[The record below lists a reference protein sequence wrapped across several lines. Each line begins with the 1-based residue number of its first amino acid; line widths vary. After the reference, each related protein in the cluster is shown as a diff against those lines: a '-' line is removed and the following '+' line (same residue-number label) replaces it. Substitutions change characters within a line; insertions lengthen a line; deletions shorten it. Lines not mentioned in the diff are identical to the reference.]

1 MEGSG
6 QPPKSH
12 QDLGGMNY
20 SASAGQTKIPN
31 FAPNGPI
38 SGATPFNHWGG
49 DANLTQT
56 AGNVNGYMSH
66 GQVPPVANTS
76 TSFPTNNFR
85 PPFPTPSS
93 TQPQTVNGGQ
103 PPLMASQQNFVGS
116 LPGAQPRPPS
126 QISSSGGGPP
136 LLSVPSN
143 KSSQGFTSNYDNN
156 ATGRPNELPVPFHGQ
171 GQYSHQVNPLM
182 QKTPIQTPGNS
193 EPSSEKSSRGPSP
206 VSGTT
211 IDALEG
217 QFTSGHGAP
226 SPQFP
231 LNRSS
236 PLSGS
241 PIPSTSPSGTPPRV
255 SQAQPTSGALPPRMA
270 APFHSTQP
278 PMPGYQNQGVPPVG
292 VSTGSQQQ
300 PRFGPAPPMS
310 TTSLPRGSAP
320 VPPPGTLQGGNPQ
333 APPIRGNT
341 QHQPYWASP
350 LSSSGGAP
358 QPPASNYQGYT
369 PGSISNTP
377 MHAADSNLGN
387 SSGSSS
393 AGTSF
398 VPSNVSGFS
407 PTLNTSK
414 FPPTSNSSGL
424 PQVSSAPG
432 LPLASGPIPT
442 MPRFPPAPTS
452 VGGGYPPPPTSSA
465 PGFSLGP
472 SNSQRYPPPPTST
485 YSGYPRPPASSGG
498 SNQLPP
504 TSSGYP
510 TPTPPS
516 NVAGVRPPYGSNMS
530 GLPPPPSMGQSGMPP
545 PPSMGQSGMPPP
557 PSMGQSG
564 MPPPPSMGQ
573 SGMPPPPSMGQS
585 GMPPPPSM
593 GQSGMPPPPSMGQS
607 GMPPPP
613 SMGQSGMP
621 PTSQGMGQ
629 VGPSTPGM
637 PYGSMPPGSA
647 LANKY
652 PTPQFM
658 QPTSQQMAPGVYPNS
673 MNNMTQ
679 SMGQMGIQDSNRS
692 INLLNERNLISAEG
706 VETAKPTLP
715 HDFKKVNCNPDIF
728 RCTLNAIPQTSSL
741 LNKARLPLGILIHPF
756 KDLSQ
761 LPVIQSSVIV
771 RCRSCRTYINP
782 FVVFV
787 DQRRWKCN
795 LCFRVNE
802 LPDEFSFDP
811 VTKTYGD
818 PQRRPEV
825 KSATIEFIAP
835 SEYMLRPPQPAVY
848 LYLLDVSFNAV
859 ETGYLSQFCQI
870 LLDELDKLPGD
881 ARTTIGFLCYDRS
894 LYYFNL
900 AEGLSQPQML
910 VVPDLEDPFLP
921 CPDNL
926 LVNLHESKELVIEL
940 LNQLPSLFEGN
951 HETGSAL
958 GAALQS
964 AHKLMSPTGGRVTVM
979 QTCLP
984 SVGPG
989 ALENREVSGD
999 SGKNVAHI
1007 GPATDFYKKLSLD
1020 CSAQQIAVDL
1030 FMLNGQYAD
1039 LASLSCISKY
1049 SAGCIYYY
1057 PSFHSV
1063 RNPGLVDKFD
1073 TDLRRYLTR
1082 KIGFESVMRI
1092 RCTRGLSIHTFHGN
1106 FFVRST
1112 DLLSL
1117 PNINP
1122 DAGFGMQMSIEDNL
1136 QDSSTISFQAALLYT
1151 SSKGE
1156 RRIRVHTLCVPVT
1169 NQLSDI
1175 FAGADQQAIA
1185 ALLAK
1190 MAVDRSLNSAI
1201 SDARDAMMNAS
1212 LDALGAY
1219 AQQLPSSQ
1227 RNSSTIL
1234 APHSLRLMPIYM
1246 LAMLKSV
1253 AFSLAGSSK
1262 VDTRVYAMQQC
1273 KVLPPCYLIQMLYPH
1288 LYPLH
1293 KLSDENPIK
1302 RGKEEIPSAGL
1313 LQLSSANIERTG
1325 LFLMDTGEAMY
1336 LLVGSAVGDQVCQD
1350 VFDKPNFASIQDGMM
1365 DLPELENPT
1374 SERIRSFVNYL
1385 MDSRPNG
1392 VVFLVIRDDSKHRHL
1407 FFQHMVEDRTESSMS
1422 YYEFLQ
1428 FLQGKTKG

>member
-1 MEGSG
+1 MEGSNRPPINSTPQDPNRMDYSVTG
-6 QPPKSH
+6 QAKVP
-12 QDLGGMNY
+12 G
-20 SASAGQTKIPN
+20 
-31 FAPNGPI
+31 FAPNGPNN
-38 SGATPFNHWGG
+38 SGYGAAPLNHLS
-49 DANLTQT
+49 NSSNRMQT
-56 AGNVNGYMSH
+56 AGSINGYMSQ
-66 GQVPPVANTS
+66 GQIPPATY
-76 TSFPTNNFR
+76 TGTTGPGNNFR
-85 PPFPTPSS
+85 QPTPS
-93 TQPQTVNGGQ
+93 VLMQ
-103 PPLMASQQNFVGS
+103 PPPQAPMNGSNGLHNYPLPPTLGPRPNAPATLPNLLPRAPSQVS
-116 LPGAQPRPPS
+116 LPRGGAPSLSSLPPG
-126 QISSSGGGPP
+126 SS
-136 LLSVPSN
+136 N
-143 KSSQGFTSNYDNN
+143 QGLTPNYDPGNS
-156 ATGRPNELPVPFHGQ
+156 RPNELPVPFHGQ

-193 EPSSEKSSRGPSP
+193 EPPSEKSSRGPSP
-206 VSGTT
+206 ISGST

-217 QFTSGHGAP
+217 QFTPGHGAP

-231 LNRSS
+231 LNRGS

-241 PIPSTSPSGTPPRV
+241 PGPSTPPSGTPPRV
-255 SQAQPTSGALPPRMA
+255 GQPQPPLGSSTGPLRMTAPHQPTEPQPRG
-270 APFHSTQP
+270 PLQQGP
-278 PMPGYQNQGVPPVG
+278 PMLGTH
-292 VSTGSQQQ
+292 TGQQQ
-300 PRFGPAPPMS
+300 PRFGPPPPMSVPSVPRGFAPAPPMGA
-310 TTSLPRGSAP
+310 LPGSNQQ
-320 VPPPGTLQGGNPQ
+320 PPPVRGNAPHQ
-333 APPIRGNT
+333 FSWTSQPSSSQEIAPP
-341 QHQPYWASP
+341 PV
-350 LSSSGGAP
+350 LSKQGF
-358 QPPASNYQGYT
+358 PPG
-369 PGSISNTP
+369 PVSNTP
-377 MHAADSNLGN
+377 VFAATSTPSNTFATSSVAGFPP
-387 SSGSSS
+387 SSGIPAPVSSI
-393 AGTSF
+393 
-398 VPSNVSGFS
+398 SG
-407 PTLNTSK
+407 
-414 FPPTSNSSGL
+414 FPPTSNTPRFPPSSSAPRF
-424 PQVSSAPG
+424 PQVPSAPG
-432 LPLASGPIPT
+432 LPQASGPIPT
-442 MPRFPPAPTS
+442 MPRFPPAPAP
-452 VGGGYPPPPTSSA
+452 VAAGGFPPPSGQTA
-465 PGFSLGP
+465 PGFPPAP
-472 SNSQRYPPPPTST
+472 SNAHRYPPPPTSA
-485 YSGYPRPPASSGG
+485 YSGYPRPPGVIGG
-498 SNQLPP
+498 NNPAPPP
-504 TSSGYP
+504 TSSYL
-510 TPTPPS
+510 PPPPVS
-516 NVAGVRPPYGSNMS
+516 NAGGGILPFGSNTS
-530 GLPPPPSMGQSGMPP
+530 GLPPPPTGHSGF
-545 PPSMGQSGMPPP
+545 
-557 PSMGQSG
+557 
-564 MPPPPSMGQ
+564 
-573 SGMPPPPSMGQS
+573 
-585 GMPPPPSM
+585 
-593 GQSGMPPPPSMGQS
+593 
-607 GMPPPP
+607 
-613 SMGQSGMP
+613 P
-621 PTSQGMGQ
+621 PTSQGMG
-629 VGPSTPGM
+629 PSPPGV
-637 PYGSMPPGSA
+637 PYGSMPPSSTHGTP
-647 LANKY
+647 NKY
-652 PTPQFM
+652 PTPQYM
-658 QPTSQQMAPGVYPNS
+658 QQATQQMAPGLYSNN
-673 MNNMTQ
+673 MNNITQ
-679 SMGQMGIQDSNRS
+679 SMGQMEVQDSQRS
-692 INLLNERNLISAEG
+692 INLLNERHLISPEG

-715 HDFKKVNCNPDIF
+715 HDYKKVNCSPDIF

-741 LNKARLPLGILIHPF
+741 LNKARLPLGIIIHPF

-835 SEYMLRPPQPAVY
+835 SEYTLRPPQPAVY

-881 ARTTIGFLCYDRS
+881 ARTTIGFLCYDKS

-926 LVNLHESKELVIEL
+926 LVYLHESKELVIEL
-940 LNQLPSLFEGN
+940 LNQLPTLFEGN

-958 GAALQS
+958 GAALQA
-964 AHKLMSPTGGRVTVM
+964 AHKLMSPTGGRITVM

-984 SVGPG
+984 TIGPG
-989 ALENREVSGD
+989 ALENREVGGD

-1049 SAGCIYYY
+1049 SAGCVYYY
-1057 PSFHSV
+1057 PSFHTV
-1063 RNPGLVDKFD
+1063 RNPGMVDKFE

-1169 NQLSDI
+1169 NQLSEI

-1219 AQQLPSSQ
+1219 AQQIPSSQ

-1234 APHSLRLMPIYM
+1234 APYSLRLMPLYM

-1262 VDTRVYAMQQC
+1262 LDTRVFAMQQC
-1273 KVLPPCYLIQMLYPH
+1273 KVLPLCYLVQMLHPH

-1302 RGKEEIPSAGL
+1302 RGKEEIPSAGV

-1336 LLVGSAVGDQVCQD
+1336 LLVGSAVGDQVCHD
-1350 VFDKPNFASIQDGMM
+1350 VFDKPNFASLPDGMM
-1365 DLPELENPT
+1365 DLPELDNPM

-1407 FFQHMVEDRTESSMS
+1407 FFQHMLEDRTENSMS

-1428 FLQGKTKG
+1428 FLQGKAKG

>member
-1 MEGSG
+1 MGSS
-6 QPPKSH
+6 P
-12 QDLGGMNY
+12 
-20 SASAGQTKIPN
+20 AGT
-31 FAPNGPI
+31 
-38 SGATPFNHWGG
+38 
-49 DANLTQT
+49 
-56 AGNVNGYMSH
+56 
-66 GQVPPVANTS
+66 
-76 TSFPTNNFR
+76 
-85 PPFPTPSS
+85 
-93 TQPQTVNGGQ
+93 
-103 PPLMASQQNFVGS
+103 
-116 LPGAQPRPPS
+116 LPYNPMLAA
-126 QISSSGGGPP
+126 
-136 LLSVPSN
+136 
-143 KSSQGFTSNYDNN
+143 SSQG
-156 ATGRPNELPVPFHGQ
+156 
-171 GQYSHQVNPLM
+171 
-182 QKTPIQTPGNS
+182 
-193 EPSSEKSSRGPSP
+193 PSS
-206 VSGTT
+206 
-211 IDALEG
+211 
-217 QFTSGHGAP
+217 
-226 SPQFP
+226 
-231 LNRSS
+231 
-236 PLSGS
+236 
-241 PIPSTSPSGTPPRV
+241 
-255 SQAQPTSGALPPRMA
+255 
-270 APFHSTQP
+270 
-278 PMPGYQNQGVPPVG
+278 
-292 VSTGSQQQ
+292 
-300 PRFGPAPPMS
+300 
-310 TTSLPRGSAP
+310 
-320 VPPPGTLQGGNPQ
+320 
-333 APPIRGNT
+333 
-341 QHQPYWASP
+341 
-350 LSSSGGAP
+350 
-358 QPPASNYQGYT
+358 
-369 PGSISNTP
+369 
-377 MHAADSNLGN
+377 
-387 SSGSSS
+387 
-393 AGTSF
+393 
-398 VPSNVSGFS
+398 
-407 PTLNTSK
+407 
-414 FPPTSNSSGL
+414 
-424 PQVSSAPG
+424 
-432 LPLASGPIPT
+432 
-442 MPRFPPAPTS
+442 
-452 VGGGYPPPPTSSA
+452 
-465 PGFSLGP
+465 
-472 SNSQRYPPPPTST
+472 
-485 YSGYPRPPASSGG
+485 
-498 SNQLPP
+498 
-504 TSSGYP
+504 
-510 TPTPPS
+510 
-516 NVAGVRPPYGSNMS
+516 
-530 GLPPPPSMGQSGMPP
+530 
-545 PPSMGQSGMPPP
+545 
-557 PSMGQSG
+557 
-564 MPPPPSMGQ
+564 
-573 SGMPPPPSMGQS
+573 
-585 GMPPPPSM
+585 
-593 GQSGMPPPPSMGQS
+593 
-607 GMPPPP
+607 
-613 SMGQSGMP
+613 
-621 PTSQGMGQ
+621 
-629 VGPSTPGM
+629 
-637 PYGSMPPGSA
+637 
-647 LANKY
+647 KY
-652 PTPQFM
+652 PTPQYM
-658 QPTSQQMAPGVYPNS
+658 QTTTPQMSPGTYPNN
-673 MNNMTQ
+673 MNNITQ
-679 SMGQMGIQDSNRS
+679 GMGQMGVQDANRS
-692 INLLNERNLISAEG
+692 INLLNERHLIGPEG

-715 HDFKKVNCNPDIF
+715 HDYKKVNCSPDIF

-741 LNKARLPLGILIHPF
+741 LNKARLPLGIIIHPF

-835 SEYMLRPPQPAVY
+835 SEYTLRPPQPAVY

-870 LLDELDKLPGD
+870 MLDELDKLPGD
-881 ARTTIGFLCYDRS
+881 ARTTIGFLCYDKS

-926 LVNLHESKELVIEL
+926 LVYLNESKELVIEL
-940 LNQLPSLFEGN
+940 LNQLPTIFQGN
-951 HETGSAL
+951 QETGSAL
-958 GAALQS
+958 GAALQA
-964 AHKLMSPTGGRVTVM
+964 AHKLMSPTGGRITVM

-984 SVGPG
+984 TVGPG
-989 ALENREVSGD
+989 ALENREVIGD

-1049 SAGCIYYY
+1049 SAGCVYYY
-1057 PSFHSV
+1057 PSFHTA
-1063 RNPGLVDKFD
+1063 RNPGLVDKFE

-1156 RRIRVHTLCVPVT
+1156 RRIRVHTLCVPVS
-1169 NQLSDI
+1169 NQLSEI
-1175 FAGADQQAIA
+1175 FAAADQQAIA
-1185 ALLAK
+1185 SLLSK

-1219 AQQLPSSQ
+1219 AQHVASSQ

-1234 APHSLRLMPIYM
+1234 APYSLRLMPMYM

-1253 AFSLAGSSK
+1253 AFSLAGSSRL
-1262 VDTRVYAMQQC
+1262 DTRVFAMQQC
-1273 KVLPPCYLIQMLYPH
+1273 KVLPLCYLVQTLYPH

-1302 RGKEEIPSAGL
+1302 RGNEEIPSAAL

-1336 LLVGSAVGDQVCQD
+1336 LLVGSAVGDQVCQE
-1350 VFDKPNFASIQDGMM
+1350 VFDKPNFASIPDGMM
-1365 DLPELENPT
+1365 DLPELENPS

-1407 FFQHMVEDRTESSMS
+1407 FFQHMVEDRSENSMS

-1428 FLQGKTKG
+1428 FLQGKAKG

>member
-6 QPPKSH
+6 QPQKNP
-12 QDLGGMNY
+12 QDLGSMNY
-20 SASAGQTKIPN
+20 SIAAGQTKIPN
-31 FAPNGPI
+31 FVPNGPV
-38 SGATPFNHWGG
+38 SGATPFSHWSG
-49 DANLTQT
+49 DSNRMQT
-56 AGNVNGYMSH
+56 AGNINGYMPH
-66 GQVPPVANTS
+66 GHVSSVANTS
-76 TSFPTNNFR
+76 VGGPINNFRQSFPTA
-85 PPFPTPSS
+85 TS
-93 TQPQTVNGGQ
+93 TQPLPVNGSKASHNYSL
-103 PPLMASQQNFVGS
+103 PPTMGPQQIPGNNLPGTQS
-116 LPGAQPRPPS
+116 RPPPQIPLPGALPS
-126 QISSSGGGPP
+126 
-136 LLSVPSN
+136 LSVTSN
-143 KSSQGFTSNYDNN
+143 TSNQGFISNFDNRTS
-156 ATGRPNELPVPFHGQ
+156 RPNELPVPFHGQ

-206 VSGTT
+206 VSGST
-211 IDALEG
+211 IDALES
-217 QFTSGHGAP
+217 QFTPGHGAS

-231 LNRSS
+231 LNRGS

-241 PIPSTSPSGTPPRV
+241 PLPSTSPSGTPPRV
-255 SQAQPTSGALPPRMA
+255 SQPQPQPGPSGLPPRMA
-270 APFHSTQP
+270 APFQFTQP
-278 PMPGYQNQGVPPVG
+278 PIPGHQHQGHPAAEAYTAQHQ
-292 VSTGSQQQ
+292 S
-300 PRFGPAPPMS
+300 RFGPPPPMLASSVPRSSAPAPPSEM
-310 TTSLPRGSAP
+310 LPGS
-320 VPPPGTLQGGNPQ
+320 NHQ
-333 APPIRGNT
+333 APPVRGST
-341 QHQPYWASP
+341 PHQFYWSSP
-350 LSSSGGAP
+350 PSSSVGAP
-358 QPPASNYQGYT
+358 QPPASNNQGFS

-377 MHAADSNLGN
+377 MHSVNSNPSN
-387 SSGSSS
+387 TPVASS
-393 AGTSF
+393 AGMPPVAS
-398 VPSNVSGFS
+398 SLSGFP
-407 PTLNTSK
+407 PTSNTSK
-414 FPPTSNSSGL
+414 FPPSSNTSGF
-424 PQVSSAPG
+424 PQLSNAPG
-432 LPLASGPIPT
+432 LPLVSGPIPA
-442 MPRFPPAPTS
+442 MPRFPPAPAST
-452 VGGGYPPPPTSSA
+452 GGGLPPPPTSSA
-465 PGFSLGP
+465 PGFP
-472 SNSQRYPPPPTST
+472 PAASNAHRYPLPPTLA
-485 YSGYPRPPASSGG
+485 YSGYPRPPASGG
-498 SNQLPP
+498 SSPLPPP
-504 TSSGYP
+504 TSSPFGYP
-510 TPTPPS
+510 NPPPPS
-516 NVAGVRPPYGSNMS
+516 NAGGVRPPYGSNIS
-530 GLPPPPSMGQSGMPP
+530 GLPPPVSQVVGQM
-545 PPSMGQSGMPPP
+545 
-557 PSMGQSG
+557 
-564 MPPPPSMGQ
+564 
-573 SGMPPPPSMGQS
+573 
-585 GMPPPPSM
+585 
-593 GQSGMPPPPSMGQS
+593 
-607 GMPPPP
+607 
-613 SMGQSGMP
+613 
-621 PTSQGMGQ
+621 
-629 VGPSTPGM
+629 GPSPPGI
-637 PYGSMPPGSA
+637 PYGAMPPGSTQTTTS
-647 LANKY
+647 KY
-652 PTPQFM
+652 PTPQYM
-658 QPTSQQMAPGVYPNS
+658 QATTQQMVPGAYPNN

-679 SMGQMGIQDSNRS
+679 SMSQLGVQDSHRS
-692 INLLNERNLISAEG
+692 VNLLNERHLISPEG

-940 LNQLPSLFEGN
+940 LNQLPTLFEGN

-964 AHKLMSPTGGRVTVM
+964 AHKLMGPTGGRVTVM

-984 SVGPG
+984 TVGPG

-1057 PSFHSV
+1057 PSFHTV

-1169 NQLSDI
+1169 NQISDV

-1219 AQQLPSSQ
+1219 AQQIPSSQ
-1227 RNSSTIL
+1227 RSSNTIL
-1234 APHSLRLMPIYM
+1234 APQSLRLMPMYM

-1262 VDTRVYAMQQC
+1262 VDTRVFAMQQC
-1273 KVLPPCYLIQMLYPH
+1273 KVLPLCNLVQMLYPH

-1302 RGKEEIPSAGL
+1302 RGKEEIPSAGI

-1336 LLVGSAVGDQVCQD
+1336 LLVGSAVGDQVCQA

-1392 VVFLVIRDDSKHRHL
+1392 VIFLVIRDDSKHRHL
-1407 FFQHMVEDRTESSMS
+1407 FFQHMLEDRTENSMS

-1428 FLQGKTKG
+1428 FLQGKAKG